1 MSGTDVVLKIKI
13 MRKIARYVL
22 ALVLALL
29 PGAMPAAG
37 TARFGNETLKYV
49 ITYKWGLI
57 HKDAGD
63 ATMTLT
69 NSGNRYNIRLVG
81 RTKPWADKF
90 YEVRDT
96 LISVI
101 EKNHFRPLN
110 YTKLAHEGGNYSKDV
125 IDYSYSGND
134 VTGKVQKY
142 RKKKDKKTPKHETLE
157 LNGSGPTFDMLSV
170 FYYLRTLDPSKLESG
185 KKITSTMFSGSHAE
199 KVTIWKVKEERIKMR
214 DGTMRDAWHLRFNF
228 TSKGG
233 KKSSSDIDAWISKDD
248 KRIPLQLRGS
258 LPIGKVNA
266 YLI

>member
-1 MSGTDVVLKIKI
+1 MKKLLVIICIFAAMMSF
-13 MRKIARYVL
+13 YVQ
-22 ALVLALL
+22 AQNKDFA
-29 PGAMPAAG
+29 
-37 TARFGNETLKYV
+37 NETLRYV

-63 ATMTLT
+63 ATMTLKNNGST
-69 NSGNRYNIRLVG
+69 YNIKLVG
-81 RTKPWADKF
+81 KTKPWADGF
-90 YEVRDT
+90 YRVRDT

-101 EKNHFRPLN
+101 EKNKFRPLN
-110 YTKLAHEGGNYSKDV
+110 YTKIAHEGDGYSRDV
-125 IDYSYSGND
+125 IDYIYEGSN
-134 VTGKVQKY
+134 VKGKVNKY
-142 RKKKDKKTPKHETLE
+142 RDKKGQKKSSDLE
-157 LNGSGPTFDMLSV
+157 LSATGPTFDMLSV

-199 KVTIWKVKEERIKMR
+199 TVTIWKVREDKVKMR
-214 DGTMRDAWHLRFNF
+214 DGTIRDAWLLRFNF

-248 KRIPLQLRGS
+248 KRIPLQIRGS